1 MADGPLAWLLC
12 EHLLHQPQACRTEL
26 AGVLAALPPPRRA
39 LFLASLVCGGGAAAA
54 GRAAGW
60 WETVDAAVRE
70 ALPALLQP
78 LDALNAPPATGSEA
92 ELALR
97 TLLRLLEWYQE
108 PPPAQSA
115 RVESTLRE
123 TGALASV
130 LRLLLPLPLF
140 PPLLLPLTPYP
151 DPSP

>member
-39 LFLASLVCGGGAAAA
+39 LFLASLVGGGGAAAA

-130 LRLLLPLPLF
+130 LLLG
-140 PPLLLPLTPYP
+140 
-151 DPSP
+151 